1 MSHCGGYWVKVGVR
15 RLRSPKAAGILYANP
30 CCIAEAACRKAS
42 APRATSL
49 PTLGAMR
56 YASGASYAGGIRGV
70 QPRLVSSASPAPSS
84 LRVLRNV
91 PAVLPSWSCFSTST
105 DSNSKE
111 QSGSTP
117 DKERDE
123 DVPIAEADVAEVDKL
138 TKQEPRHA
146 HIEMPSITEVKL
158 GIFAPRLSFAYVAL
172 GHAAYARST

>member
-1 MSHCGGYWVKVGVR
+1 M
-15 RLRSPKAAGILYANP
+15 
-30 CCIAEAACRKAS
+30 
-42 APRATSL
+42 
-49 PTLGAMR
+49 
-56 YASGASYAGGIRGV
+56 
-70 QPRLVSSASPAPSS
+70 
-84 LRVLRNV
+84 
-91 PAVLPSWSCFSTST
+91 PAVLPSWSFFSTST

-158 GIFAPRLSFAYVAL
+158 GIFAPRLSFVL
-172 GHAAYARST
+172 